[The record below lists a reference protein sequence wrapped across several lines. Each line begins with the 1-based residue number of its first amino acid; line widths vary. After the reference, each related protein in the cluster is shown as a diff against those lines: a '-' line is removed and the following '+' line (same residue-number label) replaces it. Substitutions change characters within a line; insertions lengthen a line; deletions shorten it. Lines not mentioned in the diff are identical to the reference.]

1 MFVLLKHLI
10 LSSEAD
16 TELAAICSESTA
28 LSANFAEVTA
38 SVVSLAVLIAP
49 VAILPPVIVV
59 SAIWSAVTC
68 PSSMC
73 FVKIEFCAIFV
84 PSIALSCIFA
94 VAIELPANCAVA
106 NHLVCV

>member
-1 MFVLLKHLI
+1 MVVELTVVVVPLTVKFPDNVTLPENVCPAKASDF
-10 LSSEAD
+10 SSEAD

-73 FVKIEFCAIFV
+73 FVR
-84 PSIALSCIFA
+84 
-94 VAIELPANCAVA
+94 
-106 NHLVCV
+106 